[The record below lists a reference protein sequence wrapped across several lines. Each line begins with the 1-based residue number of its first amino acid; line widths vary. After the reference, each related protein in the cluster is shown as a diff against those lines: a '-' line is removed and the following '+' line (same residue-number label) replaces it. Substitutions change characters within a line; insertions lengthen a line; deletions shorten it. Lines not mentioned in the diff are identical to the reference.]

1 MVYCEVWLG
10 SRKRVEESGE
20 QKTEYRVE
28 FATPPEI
35 TPPPGYVPIEEE
47 QNKGAK
53 KVFCS
58 AWLTSIDSAKEELV
72 KAADYC
78 RKNDFK
84 IMVFFEIR

>member
-10 SRKRVEESGE
+10 SRKTKGE
-20 QKTEYRVE
+20 KGDQKTEYRVE

-35 TPPPGYVPIEEE
+35 TPPPGYVLAEDKRSYGEKKIYCSMWLPSIE
-47 QNKGAK
+47 
-53 KVFCS
+53 
-58 AWLTSIDSAKEELV
+58 TAKEELT
-72 KAADYC
+72 KAADFC